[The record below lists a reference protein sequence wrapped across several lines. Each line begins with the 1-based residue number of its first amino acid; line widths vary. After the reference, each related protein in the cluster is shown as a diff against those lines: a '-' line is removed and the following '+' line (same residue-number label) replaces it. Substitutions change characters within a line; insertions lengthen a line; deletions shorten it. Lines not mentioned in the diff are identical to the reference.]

1 METRLQA
8 DGSNLLIGTNLH
20 NYAMPMIRY
29 EQNDLGRI
37 EERPCDCG
45 WSFRVL
51 IDLQGRKN
59 DSFILSSGKTISS
72 GFLLDATYEILLTHR
87 TAVKDFCHIQMTRSE
102 IILEVV
108 TGEGWSADV
117 RRAIEGRFATFFEP
131 GVRFFIALVE
141 VCPKTKSGNQE
152 AKAPRRAFLQ
162 GSHRTVLQGQS
173 RIPPSFP
180 VWSRA
185 PGLHRPYWRPRAR
198 LKYGSLALLRCLKI
212 PFSPNASLRRQLFNE
227 HGMSMLGGGS
237 RWRWPFFAAGG
248 FDKTCVKRPSL
259 PKAYYMNS
267 RLPPRPD
274 SRRRSLRR

>member
-1 METRLQA
+1 
-8 DGSNLLIGTNLH
+8 
-20 NYAMPMIRY
+20 MPMIRY

-59 DSFILSSGKTISS
+59 DSFILPSGKTISS

-141 VCPKTKSGNQE
+141 VCPKNKIRKSRSESPAACLFARVPPHGI
-152 AKAPRRAFLQ
+152 A
-162 GSHRTVLQGQS
+162 GSEPNSPLFSSLVSSARPPPTVLATSGTLEVRFAGTVTLFKNSILSERQ
-173 RIPPSFP
+173 PE
-180 VWSRA
+180 
-185 PGLHRPYWRPRAR
+185 
-198 LKYGSLALLRCLKI
+198 
-212 PFSPNASLRRQLFNE
+212 ASVIQ
-227 HGMSMLGGGS
+227 
-237 RWRWPFFAAGG
+237 
-248 FDKTCVKRPSL
+248 
-259 PKAYYMNS
+259 
-267 RLPPRPD
+267 
-274 SRRRSLRR
+274 